1 MPDITAKLRKVIWRS
16 LENDFTIA
24 AFQPEKIGLEFIATG
39 DIYSPAEGITYD
51 MSGKWEEHAKY
62 GKQFKI
68 QSYCIREPVDSD
80 SIAVYLEK
88 HIKGIGPVMAD
99 MLIEKYGK
107 HTIMILK
114 GAPERVANENKGIT
128 YKLAVKIS
136 EQLSEGDKRQD
147 VLIQMEGLLSKVKGL
162 PKRLASD
169 LLNTY
174 GLTAYEVIKSNPYV
188 LTGMSRVGFI
198 LADRVAMAC
207 GVRQDDPERIK
218 AGIVYVIKQLMN
230 DSGDVW
236 LNTATITESLLN
248 LIGGIKMVF
257 VGRAAMAAH
266 EGFHNVFYT
275 HKRELINDKT
285 LTGHNGFVTLAQF
298 AADEDTIADCVARFL
313 I

>member
-1 MPDITAKLRKVIWRS
+1 MTDITAKLRKVIWRS
-16 LENDFTIA
+16 LENDYTIA

-39 DIYSPAEGITYD
+39 DIYSPAAGITYE

-88 HIKGIGPVMAD
+88 HINGIGPVLAD

-114 GAPERVANENKGIT
+114 GAPERVANENRGIS
-128 YKLAVKIS
+128 YDLAVKIS

-147 VLIQMEGLLSKVKGL
+147 VLIQLEGVFSKVKGL
-162 PKRLASD
+162 PKRLATD

-174 GLTAYEVIKSNPYV
+174 GLTALEVVKSNPYV
-188 LTGMSRVGFI
+188 LTGMNRVGFI

-218 AGIVYVIKQLMN
+218 AGIIYVIKQTMQET
-230 DSGDVW
+230 GDVW
-236 LNTATITESLLN
+236 LAPVAIAESLVN
-248 LIGGIKMVF
+248 LISGIKAAD
-257 VGRAAMAAH
+257 VGMIIID
-266 EGFHNVFYT
+266 N
-275 HKRELINDKT
+275 EL
-285 LTGHNGFVTLAQF
+285 LTEHNGFVTLAQF
-298 AADEDTIADCVARFL
+298 AADEGTIADCVARFL

>member
-1 MPDITAKLRKVIWRS
+1 MPDITARLRKVIWRS

-24 AFQPEKIGLEFIATG
+24 AFQPEKDGSGHDLEFIATG

-88 HIKGIGPVMAD
+88 HIVGIGPVMAD
-99 MLIEKYGK
+99 KLIEKYGK
-107 HTIMILK
+107 HTIAVLK

-147 VLIQMEGLLSKVKGL
+147 VLIQLEGIFAKVKGL
-162 PKRLASD
+162 PKKLTTD

-174 GLTAYEVIKSNPYV
+174 GLTAYEVVKSNPYV
-188 LTGMSRVGFI
+188 LTGMNRVGFI

-207 GVRQDDPERIK
+207 GVKPDDPERIK
-218 AGIVYVIKQLMN
+218 AGIIYVIKQTMQET
-230 DSGDVW
+230 GDVW
-236 LNTATITESLLN
+236 LFRKIVAENLSV
-248 LIGGIKMVF
+248 LIGKIDAL
-257 VGRAAMAAH
+257 AAAGCYDILIH
-266 EGFHNVFYT
+266 E
-275 HKRELINDKT
+275 KT
-285 LTGHNGFVTLAQF
+285 LTEHNGFVTLAQF
-298 AADEDTIADCVARFL
+298 AADENTIADCVARFL